1 MMREGFT
8 LAVGAAA
15 WAFEQG
21 DRLMAGWME
30 RGRISGE
37 AGRRRFDEF
46 AARTRSGLRSAA
58 SSVPVASREQVTE
71 LERKVEELARQVE
84 ALRRT
89 PPAPPPPPPPR
100 RNPPAA

>member
-1 MMREGFT
+1 MREGFT

-37 AGRRRFDEF
+37 ASRRRLDEF
-46 AARTRSGLRSAA
+46 AARTRSGLRNAA
-58 SSVPVASREQVTE
+58 SSVPLASREQVME
-71 LERKVEELARQVE
+71 LERKVEELTRQVE
-84 ALRRT
+84 ALRQM
-89 PPAPPPPPPPR
+89 PPPPPPPPPR
-100 RNPPAA
+100 RSPPAA

>member
-8 LAVGAAA
+8 LALGAAA

-30 RGRISGE
+30 RGRTSGE
-37 AGRRRFDEF
+37 TGRRRFDEF

-58 SSVPVASREQVTE
+58 SSVPLASREQVVE
-71 LERKVEELARQVE
+71 LERRVEELSRQIE
-84 ALRRT
+84 ALRQM
-89 PPAPPPPPPPR
+89 PPPPPPPPPR
-100 RNPPAA
+100 RSPPAA

>member
-1 MMREGFT
+1 MREGFT
-8 LAVGAAA
+8 LALGAAA

-30 RGRISGE
+30 RGRTSGE

-58 SSVPVASREQVTE
+58 SSVPLASRDQVME
-71 LERKVEELARQVE
+71 LERRVEELTRQVE
-84 ALRRT
+84 ALRQM
-89 PPAPPPPPPPR
+89 PPPPPPPPPPR
-100 RNPPAA
+100 RSPPAA